1 MESESPFVFPDF
13 PDSDISPSSLPQA
26 LHPDG
31 MRMERVCKARKE
43 LVQEQRLAFL
53 QFDEEQRLAFLQFDE
68 EQRLAFSQFDEE
80 HRFPQ
85 LQQEFEELNTLV
97 QTYKRPIVSNF
108 RSE

>member
-1 MESESPFVFPDF
+1 
-13 PDSDISPSSLPQA
+13 
-26 LHPDG
+26 LH
-31 MRMERVCKARKE
+31 
-43 LVQEQRLAFL
+43 
-53 QFDEEQRLAFLQFDE
+53 
-68 EQRLAFSQFDEE
+68 QRLAFSQFDEE